1 MPHRVFEFLR
11 NGARVPIV
19 IIAGPALLAVA
30 MIAVAVALVQLR
42 ADALADTRRDIANLA
57 RVFADQTGRS
67 VQAID
72 LILRDLQDSVAEKQ
86 GSTIETFGRVVGS
99 DVVHRELKEKIA
111 RLPNVDA
118 FLIVDFHGRLA
129 NASRANP
136 NIGLDLSDRE
146 YFRHFS
152 TRDDRGLLV
161 SVPTQNRTTGAWTTY
176 FSRRI
181 SSPRGD
187 FLGLVIAAVPIQYFA
202 EIFRSVELPRRETF
216 RLARSDGRVLVRYP
230 DPLQRAGQAIP
241 LSSPWHQQVASGGGS
256 YVAPDDFDGLTRMV
270 AVHPLRD
277 VPLVVDAAITEHAA
291 LATWRRQALVR
302 GAGSIVIFAYAA
314 YLMLVSRRQFLRLK
328 ESGASLQRHND
339 DLRALSDQL
348 VSSQLHM
355 ADLTQEMETIL
366 ATMDQGLMMV
376 DTDGIVVHC
385 NSQAR
390 RLLDLPDELV
400 AARPAFRSVLEYQ
413 WNTNRS
419 GREDGSFEVFARKRM
434 VVDRPHTQELKRPD
448 GRVLEVRSIPVVAG
462 GFVRTYTDITQRKT
476 AEEKVYYLAHH
487 DDLTRLVNRVAFR
500 ERLQQAMGMARASGR
515 GLAVQ
520 YLDLDHFKQINDTRG
535 HDTGD
540 RVLAEAA
547 RRMCA
552 AVRTVDTVAR
562 LGGDEFAI
570 VLPFLEG
577 EDAAAQLAS
586 RLVACL
592 SEPYRVGEESMCIGV
607 SIGIAIFPRDG
618 LAVDTLLQR
627 ADAALYDAKRAGRN
641 TFRFFNASSEGL
653 AASA

>member
-11 NGARVPIV
+11 NGARAPIM

-30 MIAVAVALVQLR
+30 VIALVVALMQLR

-67 VQAID
+67 VQAVD
-72 LILRDLQDSVAEKQ
+72 LVLRDLLDSISEKQ
-86 GSTIETFGRVVGS
+86 DGTIEAFGPFAGGDAIR
-99 DVVHRELKEKIA
+99 RELMEKVA
-111 RLPNVDA
+111 RLPQVDA
-118 FLIVDFHGRLA
+118 FSIVDSHGRLA
-129 NASRANP
+129 NASRTAP
-136 NIGLDLSDRE
+136 SIGLDLSDRD
-146 YFRHFS
+146 FFKHLSAHAASGLFIS
-152 TRDDRGLLV
+152 APTR
-161 SVPTQNRTTGAWTTY
+161 NRVTGSWMIY

-181 SSPRGD
+181 TSPRGD
-187 FLGLVIAAVPIQYFA
+187 FLGLVLAGVPVQYFA
-202 EIFRSVELPRRETF
+202 EVFRSIDLPRHESF
-216 RLARSDGRVLVRYP
+216 LLARRDGTILVRHP
-230 DPLQRAGQAIP
+230 APSQPAGQAIP
-241 LSSPWHQQVASGGGS
+241 PSSPWHHQVAAGGGS
-256 YVAPDDFDGLTRMV
+256 YLAPDAFDGLTRMV
-270 AVHPLRD
+270 AVQPLAD
-277 VPLVVDAAITEHAA
+277 VPLVIDAAITQDAA
-291 LATWRRQALVR
+291 LATWRRQALAM
-302 GAGSIVIFAYAA
+302 GGGSAVIFGYAA
-314 YLMLVSRRQFLRLK
+314 YLMLVSRRQFRRLK

-339 DLRALSDQL
+339 ELRTLSDQL

-355 ADLTQEMETIL
+355 ADLTSEMETIL

-376 DTDGIVVHC
+376 DADGIVVHC

-390 RLLDLPDELV
+390 RLLDLPEELI
-400 AARPAFRSVLEYQ
+400 AARPAFSAILEYQ

-419 GREDGSFEVFARKRM
+419 GREDGSFAVFARKRM
-434 VVDRPHTQELKRPD
+434 VVDRPHTQEIKRPD
-448 GRVLEVRSIPVVAG
+448 GRVLEVRSIPVAAG

-476 AEEKVYYLAHH
+476 AEEKVHYLAHH

-500 ERLQQAMGMARASGR
+500 DRLQQAMGMARASGR

-535 HDTGD
+535 HDAGD

-547 RRMCA
+547 QRMCA

-592 SEPYRVGEESMCIGV
+592 SEPYRVDADSMRIGV